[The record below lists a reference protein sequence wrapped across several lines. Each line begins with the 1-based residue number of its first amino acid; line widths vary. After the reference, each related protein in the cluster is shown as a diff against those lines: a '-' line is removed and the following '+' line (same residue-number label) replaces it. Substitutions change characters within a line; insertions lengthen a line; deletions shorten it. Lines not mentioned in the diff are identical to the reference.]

1 MSMLE
6 EKYSAVVSAA
16 QSAGISNLKVQEQD
30 GILYISGNAANT
42 AAKDAVWNALGAIDA
57 SYSASDI
64 NIDVQV
70 TGLAAGTALSV
81 ATEES
86 NLNIRQEPSTEADV
100 VGKAAKGSSVT
111 LVEQTSDD
119 WWKVSTAEGV
129 EGYAYSRYLKA
140 SYFIIYRNINTQ
152 QHPNFG
158 MFFYFC
164 LIK

>member
-1 MSMLE
+1 MLE

-30 GILYISGNAANT
+30 GILYVSGNAANT

-86 NLNIRQEPSTEADV
+86 NLNIRQEPSTEAAV

-140 SYFIIYRNINTQ
+140 
-152 QHPNFG
+152 
-158 MFFYFC
+158 
-164 LIK
+164 